1 VKKLSKSIGAV
12 ILGAT
17 LVAASFT
24 TPSNAASN
32 SITVAEVTAGG
43 GGTQQIFSPWINS
56 GSISHHALFRALFK
70 ANADLTTVKPDL
82 ATGYKFSKDGKT
94 LTITLKSG
102 VKLSGQ

>member
-1 VKKLSKSIGAV
+1 MKKLSKSIGAV

-43 GGTQQIFSPWINS
+43 GGTQ
-56 GSISHHALFRALFK
+56 H
-70 ANADLTTVKPDL
+70 
-82 ATGYKFSKDGKT
+82 
-94 LTITLKSG
+94 
-102 VKLSGQ
+102 